1 MFKNIL
7 IFSFL
12 SFFSFISLAQSPAGI
27 NYQAVARD
35 ANGELLKNQT
45 IKVQFTIL
53 QGANLSSASPVYT
66 EEHSSVSTNQYGLF
80 TLVIGKGTPS
90 LGTDVLTSPSWGSS
104 NQFLK
109 VEIDAG
115 SGYDLVGETQLM
127 SVPYALY
134 AEYGG
139 QGVPGT
145 TGPTGPAG
153 PAGLTGPPGPKG
165 DTGVAGR
172 TGPQGPA
179 GALGTKG
186 PAGTTGDAR
195 AGGEQMEAQDQQDL
209 KESLVQLERQD
220 QLELTEQ

>member
-1 MFKNIL
+1 MKKL
-7 IFSFL
+7 
-12 SFFSFISLAQSPAGI
+12 ISLFFVTLALIGFSQSPAGI

-35 ANGELLKNQT
+35 ANGELLKNQA
-45 IKVQFTIL
+45 IKVQISIL
-53 QGANLSSASPVYT
+53 QGANLSSASPVYI
-66 EEHSSVSTNQYGLF
+66 EEFNPINTNQYGLF

-90 LGTDVLTSPSWGSS
+90 LGTDILNSPSWGSN

-134 AEYGG
+134 AQYGG
-139 QGVPGT
+139 QGIPGA

-153 PAGLTGPPGPKG
+153 TAGLTGPPGPKG
-165 DTGVAGR
+165 DTGVAGP

-179 GALGTKG
+179 GATGIKRRDWCCSTYRANRYFY
-186 PAGTTGDAR
+186 AGNCCRTN
-195 AGGEQMEAQDQQDL
+195 
-209 KESLVQLERQD
+209 SLLEWYCLD
-220 QLELTEQ
+220 T